1 MFWCFVG
8 RIARVDNIPL
18 GFVGRH
24 PNNSLN
30 CYRATGLYLLFMF
43 ASILGPVLL
52 RFGVHFVPYFR
63 GEYNCVFSGGLCL
76 ACVTSLGL

>member
-1 MFWCFVG
+1 MIRYFVG
-8 RIARVDNIPL
+8 RSAREDNTPL

-30 CYRATGLYLLFMF
+30 CYRATGLYLLLMF

-52 RFGVHFVPYFR
+52 RFGVHFVPYFK
-63 GEYNCVFSGGLCL
+63 GNSSDVCL
-76 ACVTSLGL
+76 ISLVS